1 MTKLISANT
10 DLIKANKTAI
20 ETNAAGVKANKTSI
34 AELKTSTDAAIAENA
49 SKIAANAKDIAGNG
63 ELIANNASAINN
75 NASAIADNATEI
87 TKLRTDLET
96 AKSDLTAA
104 YKAAIKEAIETSEG
118 KITAQIAEEVNTINA
133 KIASEVAAVNST
145 IEALTKRVATCEKDI
160 KSIKS
165 QIYAIQNDIEDIQE
179 QITAILARIHS
190 IAYVPQYSDGKAV
203 MTFTNNGTITPGT
216 ATFDFELK
224 PASTAAEVATVW
236 QTALSMSAV
245 YTITKA
251 SPETVALTV
260 ESVSAENGFLSVT
273 VSGRNLKD
281 AYFQNKCSAN
291 VRLGISDGNNDLT
304 SEYIQMV
311 PWTRDVISFADPKFK
326 AYCVENFD
334 TDGDGEI
341 SEDEA
346 KAVTAIDA
354 SLLGLTSLVGIEYF
368 SNLETIDV
376 SLNKLTSL
384 DLSHS
389 PKLTEIHVN
398 GNNLQKLDLSGLA
411 ALKTLD
417 CSANK
422 LNTLDV
428 SESAELN
435 SLICSNNNLGT
446 LNLKNNKALTDLQCS
461 SNNLTA
467 LDLRNN
473 TALEVLYCRK
483 NSLISLNVTGLPA
496 LKELD
501 CSNTGITAL
510 NLYKNT
516 LLENLYCSSNNLTSL
531 GLTANKALLTLDCSK
546 NALTSLDLSK
556 NTLLETVDCSSNKL
570 TSLDVSGNS
579 AMVSV
584 TCDGNAEMAKLWV
597 KDAAQE
603 TALTI
608 KKEELTTISYND
620 GGIHIPDANLKAY
633 LLALFDDDEDGEI
646 SIAEAE
652 NVQNVNCSGRS
663 ISNIVGLQDCP
674 NLKYLNLNGNN
685 VSVIDLPNL
694 QKLETIVAY
703 GNPITKINVNND
715 IALKDL
721 YLQNVN
727 TNALN
732 GNTFTITGYDQA
744 PTLELAFAGTEFT
757 TLNLTGS
764 SVLTSFNIDEN
775 IQLTKL
781 VASGNSLVTG
791 VNVST
796 LTALTHLDLNACGLT
811 DLNVDSNV
819 ELQYFDCSSNKLTAL
834 NVNNN
839 VALTMLDCSDNQLST
854 IRVVNNTALD
864 KLDVSKNNLLNV
876 NVRSN
881 TVLKTLNVSD
891 NAGITAL
898 ALGYNTGLETLE
910 ASNTALTDI
919 DLSNNLEIKNLN
931 LAGCSSLHILDVS
944 KNLKMSELDING
956 SSVSSLR
963 TIPGLPIIG
972 QYVVPE
978 GVKGVIYY
986 STGSVIKIVTA
997 DESEAEWGYYGIL
1010 TGANSRTDGV
1020 ANTNK
1025 IAAESPAAKWCRDKG
1040 SAWYLP
1046 ALDELK
1052 DVYNIVSKLNETLSS
1067 PSVGGTQFSTGSYWS
1082 STEYEVSGRY
1092 YSAWF
1097 IYFGNGNSLH
1107 SDSRSQA
1114 NHVRAVRAL

>member
-1 MTKLISANT
+1 M
-10 DLIKANKTAI
+10 
-20 ETNAAGVKANKTSI
+20 
-34 AELKTSTDAAIAENA
+34 
-49 SKIAANAKDIAGNG
+49 
-63 ELIANNASAINN
+63 
-75 NASAIADNATEI
+75 
-87 TKLRTDLET
+87 
-96 AKSDLTAA
+96 
-104 YKAAIKEAIETSEG
+104 
-118 KITAQIAEEVNTINA
+118 
-133 KIASEVAAVNST
+133 
-145 IEALTKRVATCEKDI
+145 
-160 KSIKS
+160 
-165 QIYAIQNDIEDIQE
+165 
-179 QITAILARIHS
+179 
-190 IAYVPQYSDGKAV
+190 
-203 MTFTNNGTITPGT
+203 
-216 ATFDFELK
+216 
-224 PASTAAEVATVW
+224 
-236 QTALSMSAV
+236 
-245 YTITKA
+245 
-251 SPETVALTV
+251 
-260 ESVSAENGFLSVT
+260 
-273 VSGRNLKD
+273 
-281 AYFQNKCSAN
+281 
-291 VRLGISDGNNDLT
+291 
-304 SEYIQMV
+304 
-311 PWTRDVISFADPKFK
+311 
-326 AYCVENFD
+326 
-334 TDGDGEI
+334 
-341 SEDEA
+341 
-346 KAVTAIDA
+346 TAIDA

-368 SNLETIDV
+368 SNLEIIDV

-389 PKLTEIHVN
+389 PKLTGIHVN
-398 GNNLQKLDLSGLA
+398 GNNLRELELCGLA
-411 ALKTLD
+411 ALNTLD

-435 SLICSNNNLGT
+435 SLICSNNNFGT
-446 LNLKNNKALTDLQCS
+446 LNLKNNKSLTDLQCS
-461 SNNLTA
+461 STNLTA

-501 CSNTGITAL
+501 CSNAGITAL
-510 NLYKNT
+510 NLYKNA

-531 GLTANKALLTLDCSK
+531 GLTANAALLTLDCSK

-570 TSLDVSGNS
+570 TRLDVSGNS
-579 AMVSV
+579 ALVSV

-597 KDAAQE
+597 KDVNQE
-603 TALTI
+603 TSLTI

-646 SIAEAE
+646 SVAEAE

-663 ISNIVGLQDCP
+663 ISSIVGLQDCP

-703 GNPITKINVNND
+703 DNPITKLNVNND

-732 GNTFTITGYDQA
+732 GNVVTITGYDQA
-744 PTLELAFAGTEFT
+744 ETLELAFAGTEFT

-811 DLNVDSNV
+811 ALDVDSNV

-839 VALTMLDCSDNQLST
+839 VALTMFDCSDNQLST
-854 IRVVNNTALD
+854 IMVVNNTALD
-864 KLDVSKNNLLNV
+864 KLDLSKNNLLNV

-881 TVLKTLNVSD
+881 TVLKILNVSD

-931 LAGCSSLHILDVS
+931 LAGCSSMHILDVTKNVALVNLNVGGTSLETLDVS
-944 KNLKMSELDING
+944 KNRSLIDLDISNTPFKKTVEVG
-956 SSVSSLR
+956 YDLA
-963 TIPGLPIIG
+963 IG
-972 QYVVPE
+972 VVFFND
-978 GVKGVIYY
+978 
-986 STGSVIKIVTA
+986 GSVVKIVSN
-997 DESEAEWGYYGIL
+997 DETKAEWGYYG
-1010 TGANSRTDGV
+1010 TTTNAKSGTDGASNTDKIV
-1020 ANTNK
+1020 AK
-1025 IAAESPAAKWCRDKG
+1025 SPAAQWCRAKG
-1040 SAWYLP
+1040 TSWYLP

-1052 DVYNIVSKLNETLSS
+1052 AVYNNKSKLNATLSS
-1067 PSVGGTQFSTGSYWS
+1067 PSVGGTQFGTDEYWS
-1082 STEYEVSGRY
+1082 STEYY
-1092 YSAWF
+1092 YNNAATCISVAVIRTATVRIVLIVDVLCELYNYLFNYLSIYITFSA
-1097 IYFGNGNSLH
+1097 
-1107 SDSRSQA
+1107 
-1114 NHVRAVRAL
+1114 VAVRLPN

>member
-1 MTKLISANT
+1 M
-10 DLIKANKTAI
+10 
-20 ETNAAGVKANKTSI
+20 
-34 AELKTSTDAAIAENA
+34 
-49 SKIAANAKDIAGNG
+49 
-63 ELIANNASAINN
+63 
-75 NASAIADNATEI
+75 
-87 TKLRTDLET
+87 
-96 AKSDLTAA
+96 
-104 YKAAIKEAIETSEG
+104 
-118 KITAQIAEEVNTINA
+118 
-133 KIASEVAAVNST
+133 
-145 IEALTKRVATCEKDI
+145 
-160 KSIKS
+160 
-165 QIYAIQNDIEDIQE
+165 
-179 QITAILARIHS
+179 
-190 IAYVPQYSDGKAV
+190 
-203 MTFTNNGTITPGT
+203 
-216 ATFDFELK
+216 
-224 PASTAAEVATVW
+224 
-236 QTALSMSAV
+236 
-245 YTITKA
+245 
-251 SPETVALTV
+251 
-260 ESVSAENGFLSVT
+260 
-273 VSGRNLKD
+273 
-281 AYFQNKCSAN
+281 
-291 VRLGISDGNNDLT
+291 
-304 SEYIQMV
+304 
-311 PWTRDVISFADPKFK
+311 
-326 AYCVENFD
+326 
-334 TDGDGEI
+334 
-341 SEDEA
+341 
-346 KAVTAIDA
+346 TAIDA

-368 SNLETIDV
+368 SNLEIIDV

-389 PKLTEIHVN
+389 PKLTGIHVN
-398 GNNLQKLDLSGLA
+398 GNNLRELDLCGLA
-411 ALKTLD
+411 ALNTLD

-461 SNNLTA
+461 STNLTA

-531 GLTANKALLTLDCSK
+531 GLTANTALLKLDCSK

-570 TSLDVSGNS
+570 ASLDVSGNS
-579 AMVSV
+579 ALVSV
-584 TCDGNAEMAKLWV
+584 TCDGNTDMAKLWV

-608 KKEELTTISYND
+608 KKEDLTTISYNA
-620 GGIHIPDANLKAY
+620 GGIHIPDANLKTY

-663 ISNIVGLQDCP
+663 ISSIVGLQDCP

-703 GNPITKINVNND
+703 GNPITKLNVNND

-732 GNTFTITGYDQA
+732 GNAFTITGYDQA

-781 VASGNSLVTG
+781 VANGNSLVTG

-819 ELQYFDCSSNKLTAL
+819 ELEYFDCSSNKLTAL

-881 TVLKTLNVSD
+881 TVLKILNVSD

-898 ALGYNTGLETLE
+898 ALGYNKVLETLE

-919 DLSNNLEIKNLN
+919 DLSKNLEIKNLN
-931 LAGCSSLHILDVS
+931 LAGCNSMHILDVTKNVALEVLDVCRTSLESLDVSTLVRLIVS
-944 KNLKMSELDING
+944 KGL
-956 SSVSSLR
+956 SSSIYQV
-963 TIPGLPIIG
+963 G
-972 QYVVPE
+972 QYVSIEDVL
-978 GVKGVIYY
+978 GVVYFND
-986 STGSVIKIVTA
+986 GSVVKAVTI
-997 DESEAEWGYYGIL
+997 DETYASWEYYGTT
-1010 TGANSRTDGV
+1010 TGANSSTDGASNTDKIV
-1020 ANTNK
+1020 AK
-1025 IAAESPAAKWCRDKG
+1025 SHAAQWCRAKG
-1040 SAWYLP
+1040 ASWYLP

-1052 DVYNIVSKLNETLSS
+1052 AVYNNTSKLNATLSS
-1067 PSVGGTQFSTGSYWS
+1067 PLVGGTQFRNHSYWS
-1082 STEYEVSGRY
+1082 STEGGKSTSYVDFSSGSTHY
-1092 YSAWF
+1092 
-1097 IYFGNGNSLH
+1097 NSNQYA
-1107 SDSRSQA
+1107 SCY
-1114 NHVRAVRAL
+1114 VRAVRAL

>member
-1 MTKLISANT
+1 
-10 DLIKANKTAI
+10 
-20 ETNAAGVKANKTSI
+20 
-34 AELKTSTDAAIAENA
+34 
-49 SKIAANAKDIAGNG
+49 
-63 ELIANNASAINN
+63 
-75 NASAIADNATEI
+75 
-87 TKLRTDLET
+87 
-96 AKSDLTAA
+96 
-104 YKAAIKEAIETSEG
+104 
-118 KITAQIAEEVNTINA
+118 
-133 KIASEVAAVNST
+133 
-145 IEALTKRVATCEKDI
+145 
-160 KSIKS
+160 
-165 QIYAIQNDIEDIQE
+165 
-179 QITAILARIHS
+179 
-190 IAYVPQYSDGKAV
+190 
-203 MTFTNNGTITPGT
+203 
-216 ATFDFELK
+216 
-224 PASTAAEVATVW
+224 
-236 QTALSMSAV
+236 
-245 YTITKA
+245 
-251 SPETVALTV
+251 
-260 ESVSAENGFLSVT
+260 
-273 VSGRNLKD
+273 
-281 AYFQNKCSAN
+281 
-291 VRLGISDGNNDLT
+291 
-304 SEYIQMV
+304 MV
-311 PWTRDVISFADPKFK
+311 PWTRDVISFADTKFK

-376 SLNKLTSL
+376 SLNKLTTL

-389 PKLTEIHVN
+389 PKLTGIHVN
-398 GNNLQKLDLSGLA
+398 GNNLQKLGLSGLS
-411 ALKTLD
+411 ALQTLD

-422 LNTLDV
+422 LNSIDV
-428 SESAELN
+428 SESPELKQ
-435 SLICSNNNLGT
+435 LICSNNNLGT

-531 GLTANKALLTLDCSK
+531 GLTANTALLTLDCSK
-546 NALTSLDLSK
+546 NALTVLDISK
-556 NTLLETVDCSSNKL
+556 NVLLETVDCSSNKL

-579 AMVSV
+579 ALVSV
-584 TCDGNAEMAKLWV
+584 TCDGNTDMTKLWV
-597 KDAAQE
+597 NDAAQE

-608 KKEELTTISYND
+608 KKEELTTISYNA
-620 GGIHIPDANLKAY
+620 GGIHIPDVNLKAY

-703 GNPITKINVNND
+703 GNPITKLNVNND

-727 TNALN
+727 TNALS
-732 GNTFTITGYDQA
+732 GNVVTITGYDQA
-744 PTLELAFAGTEFT
+744 ETLELAFAGTEFT

-854 IRVVNNTALD
+854 LRVSNNTALD
-864 KLDVSKNNLLNV
+864 KLDVSNNNLLNV

-898 ALGYNTGLETLE
+898 ALGYNTVLETLE

-931 LAGCSSLHILDVS
+931 LAGCGGMHILDVS
-944 KNLKMSELDING
+944 KNVALSMLNYNGCKIDATGLKIGTLVVAADVPG
-956 SSVSSLR
+956 VVFYSS
-963 TIPGLPIIG
+963 
-972 QYVVPE
+972 
-978 GVKGVIYY
+978 
-986 STGSVIKIVTA
+986 GSVVKIVSK
-997 DESEAEWGYYGIL
+997 DETKAEWGCYD
-1010 TGANSRTDGV
+1010 TTRANSSTDG
-1020 ANTNK
+1020 ASNTDK
-1025 IAAESPAAKWCRDKG
+1025 IATESPAAKWCRAKG
-1040 SAWYLP
+1040 ASWYLP
-1046 ALDELK
+1046 AIDELK
-1052 DVYNIVSKLNETLSS
+1052 TIYNNKSKLNATLSS
-1067 PSVGGTQFSTGSYWS
+1067 SSVGGTQFGTDPYWS
-1082 STEYEVSGRY
+1082 STEN
-1092 YSAWF
+1092 
-1097 IYFGNGNSLH
+1097 IYDSWCVYFDNGNS
-1107 SDSRSQA
+1107 STKSKSQA
-1114 NHVRAVRAL
+1114 NRVRAVRAL

>member
-1 MTKLISANT
+1 M
-10 DLIKANKTAI
+10 
-20 ETNAAGVKANKTSI
+20 
-34 AELKTSTDAAIAENA
+34 
-49 SKIAANAKDIAGNG
+49 
-63 ELIANNASAINN
+63 
-75 NASAIADNATEI
+75 
-87 TKLRTDLET
+87 
-96 AKSDLTAA
+96 
-104 YKAAIKEAIETSEG
+104 
-118 KITAQIAEEVNTINA
+118 
-133 KIASEVAAVNST
+133 
-145 IEALTKRVATCEKDI
+145 
-160 KSIKS
+160 
-165 QIYAIQNDIEDIQE
+165 
-179 QITAILARIHS
+179 
-190 IAYVPQYSDGKAV
+190 
-203 MTFTNNGTITPGT
+203 
-216 ATFDFELK
+216 
-224 PASTAAEVATVW
+224 
-236 QTALSMSAV
+236 
-245 YTITKA
+245 
-251 SPETVALTV
+251 
-260 ESVSAENGFLSVT
+260 
-273 VSGRNLKD
+273 
-281 AYFQNKCSAN
+281 
-291 VRLGISDGNNDLT
+291 
-304 SEYIQMV
+304 
-311 PWTRDVISFADPKFK
+311 
-326 AYCVENFD
+326 
-334 TDGDGEI
+334 
-341 SEDEA
+341 
-346 KAVTAIDA
+346 
-354 SLLGLTSLVGIEYF
+354 
-368 SNLETIDV
+368 
-376 SLNKLTSL
+376 
-384 DLSHS
+384 
-389 PKLTEIHVN
+389 
-398 GNNLQKLDLSGLA
+398 
-411 ALKTLD
+411 
-417 CSANK
+417 
-422 LNTLDV
+422 
-428 SESAELN
+428 
-435 SLICSNNNLGT
+435 GT

-531 GLTANKALLTLDCSK
+531 GLTANAALLMLDCSK
-546 NALTSLDLSK
+546 NALTALDLSK
-556 NTLLETVDCSSNKL
+556 NVLLETVDCSSNKL

-584 TCDGNAEMAKLWV
+584 TCDGNTDMTKLWV

-608 KKEELTTISYND
+608 KKEELTTISYNA
-620 GGIHIPDANLKAY
+620 GGIHIPDANLKTY

-663 ISNIVGLQDCP
+663 ISSIVGLQDCP

-732 GNTFTITGYDQA
+732 GNAFTITGYDQA
-744 PTLELAFAGTEFT
+744 PTLELAFASTEFT

-781 VASGNSLVTG
+781 VANGNSLVTG

-796 LTALTHLDLNACGLT
+796 LTALTHLDLNACCLT

-854 IRVVNNTALD
+854 LRVSNNTALD
-864 KLDVSKNNLLNV
+864 KLDVSNNNLLNV

-898 ALGYNTGLETLE
+898 ALGYNTVLETLE

-931 LAGCSSLHILDVS
+931 LAGCSSMHILDVS
-944 KNLKMSELDING
+944 KNVALENLNVGGTSLETLDVSKNVALENLNVGGTSLETLDVSKNVALVALTING
-956 SSVSSLR
+956 CPITTLK
-963 TIPGLPIIG
+963 TIKSLPIIG
-972 QYVVPE
+972 QYVVPDGE
-978 GVKGVIYY
+978 LGVVFY
-986 STGSVIKIVTA
+986 STDSVVKIVSKDETKAKWSLSNTYAGA
-997 DESEAEWGYYGIL
+997 D
-1010 TGANSRTDGV
+1010 SRTDGV
-1020 ANTNK
+1020 ENTNK
-1025 IAAESPAAKWCRDKG
+1025 IVAYSPAAQWCSAKG

-1046 ALDELK
+1046 AFDELK
-1052 DVYNIVSKLNETLSS
+1052 AVYNNKSKLNATLSS
-1067 PSVGGTQFSTGSYWS
+1067 PSVGGTQLGTYAYWS
-1082 STEYEVSGRY
+1082 STEMRNLNNTSDKAFYVGFSSGDTGY
-1092 YSAWF
+1092 NDKDST
-1097 IYFGNGNSLH
+1097 H
-1107 SDSRSQA
+1107 S
-1114 NHVRAVRAL
+1114 VRAVRAL

>member
-1 MTKLISANT
+1 M
-10 DLIKANKTAI
+10 
-20 ETNAAGVKANKTSI
+20 
-34 AELKTSTDAAIAENA
+34 
-49 SKIAANAKDIAGNG
+49 
-63 ELIANNASAINN
+63 
-75 NASAIADNATEI
+75 
-87 TKLRTDLET
+87 
-96 AKSDLTAA
+96 
-104 YKAAIKEAIETSEG
+104 
-118 KITAQIAEEVNTINA
+118 
-133 KIASEVAAVNST
+133 
-145 IEALTKRVATCEKDI
+145 
-160 KSIKS
+160 
-165 QIYAIQNDIEDIQE
+165 
-179 QITAILARIHS
+179 
-190 IAYVPQYSDGKAV
+190 
-203 MTFTNNGTITPGT
+203 
-216 ATFDFELK
+216 
-224 PASTAAEVATVW
+224 
-236 QTALSMSAV
+236 
-245 YTITKA
+245 
-251 SPETVALTV
+251 
-260 ESVSAENGFLSVT
+260 
-273 VSGRNLKD
+273 
-281 AYFQNKCSAN
+281 
-291 VRLGISDGNNDLT
+291 
-304 SEYIQMV
+304 
-311 PWTRDVISFADPKFK
+311 
-326 AYCVENFD
+326 
-334 TDGDGEI
+334 
-341 SEDEA
+341 
-346 KAVTAIDA
+346 
-354 SLLGLTSLVGIEYF
+354 LGLTSLVGIEYF

-389 PKLTEIHVN
+389 PKLTGIHVN
-398 GNNLQKLDLSGLA
+398 GNNLQKLELGGLA

-483 NSLISLNVTGLPA
+483 NGLISLNVTGLPA

-531 GLTANKALLTLDCSK
+531 GLTANAALLTLDCSK
-546 NALTSLDLSK
+546 NALTALDLSK
-556 NTLLETVDCSSNKL
+556 NALLETVDCSSNKL
-570 TSLDVSGNS
+570 TSLDVSSNS
-579 AMVSV
+579 ALASV

-597 KDAAQE
+597 KDVNQE
-603 TALTI
+603 TSLTI

-646 SIAEAE
+646 SVAEAE

-663 ISNIVGLQDCP
+663 ISSIVGLQDCP

-703 GNPITKINVNND
+703 DNPITKLNVNND

-727 TNALN
+727 TNALS
-732 GNTFTITGYDQA
+732 GNVVTITGYDQA
-744 PTLELAFAGTEFT
+744 ETLELAFAGTEFT

-811 DLNVDSNV
+811 ALDVDSNV
-819 ELQYFDCSSNKLTAL
+819 ELEYFDCSSNKLTAL

-839 VALTMLDCSDNQLST
+839 AALTMFDCSDNQLST

-898 ALGYNTGLETLE
+898 ALGYNTVLETLE

-919 DLSNNLEIKNLN
+919 DLSKNLEMKNLN
-931 LAGCSSLHILDVS
+931 LAECSSMHILDVTKNVALVNLNVGGTSLESLDVSTLVRLIVS
-944 KNLKMSELDING
+944 K
-956 SSVSSLR
+956 
-963 TIPGLPIIG
+963 GLSPSIYQVG
-972 QYVVPE
+972 QYVSIEDVL
-978 GVKGVIYY
+978 GVVYFND
-986 STGSVIKIVTA
+986 GSVVKAVTIDETYASWGYDGTTPGAHSSTDGASNTDKIVA
-997 DESEAEWGYYGIL
+997 
-1010 TGANSRTDGV
+1010 
-1020 ANTNK
+1020 K
-1025 IAAESPAAKWCRDKG
+1025 SPAAQWCRAKG
-1040 SAWYLP
+1040 ASWYLP

-1052 DVYNIVSKLNETLSS
+1052 AVYNNKSKLNATLSS
-1067 PSVGGTQFSTGSYWS
+1067 PSVGGTQFRNHSYWS
-1082 STEYEVSGRY
+1082 STEGGSSNTSIVDFSSGRTNNPRRQY
-1092 YSAWF
+1092 VSCY
-1097 IYFGNGNSLH
+1097 
-1107 SDSRSQA
+1107 
-1114 NHVRAVRAL
+1114 VRAVRAL

>member
-1 MTKLISANT
+1 M
-10 DLIKANKTAI
+10 
-20 ETNAAGVKANKTSI
+20 
-34 AELKTSTDAAIAENA
+34 
-49 SKIAANAKDIAGNG
+49 
-63 ELIANNASAINN
+63 
-75 NASAIADNATEI
+75 
-87 TKLRTDLET
+87 
-96 AKSDLTAA
+96 
-104 YKAAIKEAIETSEG
+104 
-118 KITAQIAEEVNTINA
+118 
-133 KIASEVAAVNST
+133 
-145 IEALTKRVATCEKDI
+145 
-160 KSIKS
+160 
-165 QIYAIQNDIEDIQE
+165 
-179 QITAILARIHS
+179 
-190 IAYVPQYSDGKAV
+190 
-203 MTFTNNGTITPGT
+203 
-216 ATFDFELK
+216 
-224 PASTAAEVATVW
+224 
-236 QTALSMSAV
+236 
-245 YTITKA
+245 
-251 SPETVALTV
+251 
-260 ESVSAENGFLSVT
+260 
-273 VSGRNLKD
+273 
-281 AYFQNKCSAN
+281 
-291 VRLGISDGNNDLT
+291 
-304 SEYIQMV
+304 
-311 PWTRDVISFADPKFK
+311 
-326 AYCVENFD
+326 
-334 TDGDGEI
+334 
-341 SEDEA
+341 
-346 KAVTAIDA
+346 
-354 SLLGLTSLVGIEYF
+354 
-368 SNLETIDV
+368 
-376 SLNKLTSL
+376 
-384 DLSHS
+384 
-389 PKLTEIHVN
+389 
-398 GNNLQKLDLSGLA
+398 
-411 ALKTLD
+411 
-417 CSANK
+417 
-422 LNTLDV
+422 
-428 SESAELN
+428 
-435 SLICSNNNLGT
+435 
-446 LNLKNNKALTDLQCS
+446 
-461 SNNLTA
+461 
-467 LDLRNN
+467 
-473 TALEVLYCRK
+473 
-483 NSLISLNVTGLPA
+483 
-496 LKELD
+496 
-501 CSNTGITAL
+501 
-510 NLYKNT
+510 
-516 LLENLYCSSNNLTSL
+516 
-531 GLTANKALLTLDCSK
+531 
-546 NALTSLDLSK
+546 
-556 NTLLETVDCSSNKL
+556 
-570 TSLDVSGNS
+570 
-579 AMVSV
+579 
-584 TCDGNAEMAKLWV
+584 
-597 KDAAQE
+597 
-603 TALTI
+603 
-608 KKEELTTISYND
+608 
-620 GGIHIPDANLKAY
+620 
-633 LLALFDDDEDGEI
+633 
-646 SIAEAE
+646 
-652 NVQNVNCSGRS
+652 
-663 ISNIVGLQDCP
+663 
-674 NLKYLNLNGNN
+674 
-685 VSVIDLPNL
+685 
-694 QKLETIVAY
+694 
-703 GNPITKINVNND
+703 NND

-732 GNTFTITGYDQA
+732 GNVVTITGYDQA
-744 PTLELAFAGTEFT
+744 ETLELAFAGTEFT

-781 VASGNSLVTG
+781 VANGNSLVTG

-839 VALTMLDCSDNQLST
+839 VALVTFDCSDNQLST

-931 LAGCSSLHILDVS
+931 LSGCSSMHILDVS

-1097 IYFGNGNSLH
+1097 IYFGDGNSLH

>member
-1 MTKLISANT
+1 M
-10 DLIKANKTAI
+10 
-20 ETNAAGVKANKTSI
+20 
-34 AELKTSTDAAIAENA
+34 
-49 SKIAANAKDIAGNG
+49 
-63 ELIANNASAINN
+63 
-75 NASAIADNATEI
+75 
-87 TKLRTDLET
+87 
-96 AKSDLTAA
+96 
-104 YKAAIKEAIETSEG
+104 
-118 KITAQIAEEVNTINA
+118 
-133 KIASEVAAVNST
+133 
-145 IEALTKRVATCEKDI
+145 
-160 KSIKS
+160 
-165 QIYAIQNDIEDIQE
+165 
-179 QITAILARIHS
+179 
-190 IAYVPQYSDGKAV
+190 
-203 MTFTNNGTITPGT
+203 
-216 ATFDFELK
+216 
-224 PASTAAEVATVW
+224 
-236 QTALSMSAV
+236 
-245 YTITKA
+245 
-251 SPETVALTV
+251 
-260 ESVSAENGFLSVT
+260 
-273 VSGRNLKD
+273 
-281 AYFQNKCSAN
+281 
-291 VRLGISDGNNDLT
+291 
-304 SEYIQMV
+304 
-311 PWTRDVISFADPKFK
+311 
-326 AYCVENFD
+326 
-334 TDGDGEI
+334 
-341 SEDEA
+341 
-346 KAVTAIDA
+346 TAIDA

-368 SNLETIDV
+368 SNLEIIDV

-389 PKLTEIHVN
+389 PKLTGIHVN
-398 GNNLQKLDLSGLA
+398 GNNLRELDLCGLA
-411 ALKTLD
+411 ALNTLD

-435 SLICSNNNLGT
+435 SLICSNNNWGT
-446 LNLKNNKALTDLQCS
+446 LNLKNNKSLTDLQCS
-461 SNNLTA
+461 STNLTA

-501 CSNTGITAL
+501 CSNAGITAL

-531 GLTANKALLTLDCSK
+531 WLTANAALLTLDCSK
-546 NALTSLDLSK
+546 NALTALDLSK

-570 TSLDVSGNS
+570 TSLDVSSNS
-579 AMVSV
+579 ALASV

-597 KDAAQE
+597 KDVNQE

-646 SIAEAE
+646 SVSEAE
-652 NVQNVNCSGRS
+652 NEQNVNCSGRS
-663 ISNIVGLQDCP
+663 ISSIVGLEDCP

-694 QKLETIVAY
+694 QKLKTIVAY
-703 GNPITKINVNND
+703 GNPITKLNVNND

-721 YLQNVN
+721 YLQDVN
-727 TNALN
+727 TNALS
-732 GNTFTITGYDQA
+732 GNVVTITGYDQA
-744 PTLELAFAGTEFT
+744 ETLELAFAGTEFT

-791 VNVST
+791 VNVYT
-796 LTALTHLDLNACGLT
+796 LTALTHLDLNSCGLT

-834 NVNNN
+834 NVNSN

-898 ALGYNTGLETLE
+898 ALGYNTVLETLE

-919 DLSNNLEIKNLN
+919 DLSKNLEMKNLN
-931 LAGCSSLHILDVS
+931 LAGCSSLHILDVTKNVALEVLDVRRTSLESLDVATLVRLIVS
-944 KNLKMSELDING
+944 KGL
-956 SSVSSLR
+956 SSSIYQV
-963 TIPGLPIIG
+963 G
-972 QYVVPE
+972 QYVSIEDVL
-978 GVKGVIYY
+978 GVVYFNDG
-986 STGSVIKIVTA
+986 STIMAVTV
-997 DESEAEWGYYGIL
+997 DETNTQWGYSGTTI
-1010 TGANSRTDGV
+1010 GANSSTDGTSNTDKIV
-1020 ANTNK
+1020 AK
-1025 IAAESPAAKWCRDKG
+1025 SPAAQWCRAKG

-1052 DVYNIVSKLNETLSS
+1052 AVYNKSKLNTTLSS
-1067 PSVGGTQFSTGSYWS
+1067 PLVGGTQLGTGGYWS
-1082 STEYEVSGRY
+1082 STEYYSNDAYIVNFSSGNSIGSAKSGYRY
-1092 YSAWF
+1092 Y
-1097 IYFGNGNSLH
+1097 G
-1107 SDSRSQA
+1107 
-1114 NHVRAVRAL
+1114 VRAVRAL

>member
-1 MTKLISANT
+1 MK
-10 DLIKANKTAI
+10 
-20 ETNAAGVKANKTSI
+20 
-34 AELKTSTDAAIAENA
+34 
-49 SKIAANAKDIAGNG
+49 
-63 ELIANNASAINN
+63 
-75 NASAIADNATEI
+75 
-87 TKLRTDLET
+87 
-96 AKSDLTAA
+96 
-104 YKAAIKEAIETSEG
+104 
-118 KITAQIAEEVNTINA
+118 Q
-133 KIASEVAAVNST
+133 
-145 IEALTKRVATCEKDI
+145 
-160 KSIKS
+160 
-165 QIYAIQNDIEDIQE
+165 
-179 QITAILARIHS
+179 
-190 IAYVPQYSDGKAV
+190 
-203 MTFTNNGTITPGT
+203 F
-216 ATFDFELK
+216 
-224 PASTAAEVATVW
+224 
-236 QTALSMSAV
+236 
-245 YTITKA
+245 
-251 SPETVALTV
+251 
-260 ESVSAENGFLSVT
+260 
-273 VSGRNLKD
+273 
-281 AYFQNKCSAN
+281 
-291 VRLGISDGNNDLT
+291 
-304 SEYIQMV
+304 
-311 PWTRDVISFADPKFK
+311 
-326 AYCVENFD
+326 
-334 TDGDGEI
+334 
-341 SEDEA
+341 
-346 KAVTAIDA
+346 
-354 SLLGLTSLVGIEYF
+354 
-368 SNLETIDV
+368 
-376 SLNKLTSL
+376 
-384 DLSHS
+384 
-389 PKLTEIHVN
+389 
-398 GNNLQKLDLSGLA
+398 
-411 ALKTLD
+411 
-417 CSANK
+417 
-422 LNTLDV
+422 
-428 SESAELN
+428 
-435 SLICSNNNLGT
+435 ICSNNNLGT
-446 LNLKNNKALTDLQCS
+446 LNLKNNKALIDLQCS

-531 GLTANKALLTLDCSK
+531 GMTANTALLTLDCSK
-546 NALTSLDLSK
+546 NALTALDLSK
-556 NTLLETVDCSSNKL
+556 NTLLETVNCSSNKL

-579 AMVSV
+579 ALVSV

-597 KDAAQE
+597 KDTAQE

-608 KKEELTTISYND
+608 KKEDLTAISYNA
-620 GGIHIPDANLKAY
+620 GGIHIPDANLKTY

-663 ISNIVGLQDCP
+663 ISSIVGLHDCP

-694 QKLETIVAY
+694 QKLETVVAY

-732 GNTFTITGYDQA
+732 GNAFTITGYDQA

-764 SVLTSFNIDEN
+764 SVLTSFDIDEN

-891 NAGITAL
+891 NTGITAL

-919 DLSNNLEIKNLN
+919 DLSKNLEIKNLN
-931 LAGCSSLHILDVS
+931 LSGCSSMHILDVS
-944 KNLKMSELDING
+944 KNVALVNLNVGGTSLESLDVSKNVALESLDVSRTSLESLDVTTLVRLIVSKG
-956 SSVSSLR
+956 LSSSIYQV
-963 TIPGLPIIG
+963 G
-972 QYVVPE
+972 QYVSIEDVL
-978 GVKGVIYY
+978 GVVYFNDGSTIMAVTVDEIKAQWGY
-986 STGSVIKIVTA
+986 SETTTGATSSTDGTSNTYKIVA
-997 DESEAEWGYYGIL
+997 
-1010 TGANSRTDGV
+1010 
-1020 ANTNK
+1020 K
-1025 IAAESPAAKWCRDKG
+1025 SPAAQWCRAKG
-1040 SAWYLP
+1040 ASWYLP
-1046 ALDELK
+1046 SRNELEI
-1052 DVYNIVSKLNETLSS
+1052 VYDKKSKLNATLSS
-1067 PSVGGTQFSTGSYWS
+1067 PSVGGTRLGTDTYWS
-1082 STEYEVSGRY
+1082 STEASDY
-1092 YSAWF
+1092 YAF
-1097 IYFGNGNSLH
+1097 GIYFSSGDIIRDNKDRTCS
-1107 SDSRSQA
+1107 
-1114 NHVRAVRAL
+1114 VRAVRAL

>member
-1 MTKLISANT
+1 
-10 DLIKANKTAI
+10 
-20 ETNAAGVKANKTSI
+20 
-34 AELKTSTDAAIAENA
+34 
-49 SKIAANAKDIAGNG
+49 
-63 ELIANNASAINN
+63 
-75 NASAIADNATEI
+75 
-87 TKLRTDLET
+87 
-96 AKSDLTAA
+96 
-104 YKAAIKEAIETSEG
+104 
-118 KITAQIAEEVNTINA
+118 
-133 KIASEVAAVNST
+133 
-145 IEALTKRVATCEKDI
+145 
-160 KSIKS
+160 
-165 QIYAIQNDIEDIQE
+165 
-179 QITAILARIHS
+179 
-190 IAYVPQYSDGKAV
+190 
-203 MTFTNNGTITPGT
+203 
-216 ATFDFELK
+216 
-224 PASTAAEVATVW
+224 
-236 QTALSMSAV
+236 
-245 YTITKA
+245 
-251 SPETVALTV
+251 
-260 ESVSAENGFLSVT
+260 
-273 VSGRNLKD
+273 
-281 AYFQNKCSAN
+281 
-291 VRLGISDGNNDLT
+291 
-304 SEYIQMV
+304 MV
-311 PWTRDVISFADPKFK
+311 PWTRDIISFADPKFK

-398 GNNLQKLDLSGLA
+398 GNNLQKLDLGGLA

-531 GLTANKALLTLDCSK
+531 GLTANTALLTLDCSK
-546 NALTSLDLSK
+546 NALTALDLSK

-570 TSLDVSGNS
+570 VSLDVSGNS
-579 AMVSV
+579 ALVSV

-608 KKEELTTISYND
+608 KKEDLTTISYND
-620 GGIHIPDANLKAY
+620 GGIHIPDANLKTY

-663 ISNIVGLQDCP
+663 ISSIVGLQDCP

-703 GNPITKINVNND
+703 GNPITKLNVNND

-757 TLNLTGS
+757 TLDLTGS

-898 ALGYNTGLETLE
+898 ALGYNTVLETLE

-919 DLSNNLEIKNLN
+919 DLSKNLEMKNLN
-931 LAGCSSLHILDVS
+931 LAGCSSLHILDVT
-944 KNLKMSELDING
+944 KNVALESLNVSTLVRLIVFKGL
-956 SSVSSLR
+956 SSSIYQV
-963 TIPGLPIIG
+963 G
-972 QYVVPE
+972 QYVSIEDVL
-978 GVKGVIYY
+978 GVVYFNDG
-986 STGSVIKIVTA
+986 STIMAVTV
-997 DESEAEWGYYGIL
+997 DETKTQWGNYGTT
-1010 TGANSRTDGV
+1010 TGANSSTDGASNTDKIV
-1020 ANTNK
+1020 AK
-1025 IAAESPAAKWCRDKG
+1025 SPAAQWCRAKG
-1040 SAWYLP
+1040 ASWYLP
-1046 ALDELK
+1046 ARDELNA
-1052 DVYNIVSKLNETLSS
+1052 VYNNKSKLNATLSS
-1067 PSVGGTQFSTGSYWS
+1067 PSVGGAQLGTGEYWS
-1082 STEYEVSGRY
+1082 STELGNYGGYYVSFGSGNTGS
-1092 YSAWF
+1092 YSKDNT
-1097 IYFGNGNSLH
+1097 YS
-1107 SDSRSQA
+1107 
-1114 NHVRAVRAL
+1114 VRAVRAL